1 MSYRIIGIFS
11 QNINL
16 HFLIIHPSVRRKTS
30 EFQVKCGIVRPQIAV
45 CTLTRYISGSIIS
58 SKNHSLNSRIRS
70 PFFRFKIFYC
80 LIPSPQAIFCKS
92 LSTMLAITSY
102 ACVTSNSAINLPCL
116 TFGCRFILSHFFS
129 VMISDFLTA
138 PDCFNFTS

>member
-45 CTLTRYISGSIIS
+45 CTLALDLEFRRFS
-58 SKNHSLNSRIRS
+58 SDTWVNYQKMQIEDVYKR
-70 PFFRFKIFYC
+70 
-80 LIPSPQAIFCKS
+80 Q
-92 LSTMLAITSY
+92 
-102 ACVTSNSAINLPCL
+102 V
-116 TFGCRFILSHFFS
+116 CRRTLY
-129 VMISDFLTA
+129 VR
-138 PDCFNFTS
+138 